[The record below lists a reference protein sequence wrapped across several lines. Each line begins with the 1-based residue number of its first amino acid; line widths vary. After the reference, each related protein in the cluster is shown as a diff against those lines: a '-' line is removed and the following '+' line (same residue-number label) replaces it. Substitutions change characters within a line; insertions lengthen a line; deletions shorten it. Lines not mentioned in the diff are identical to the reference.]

1 MYLTRDGRFVRT
13 DMWREGKWLDLWS
26 VVHFLSGMSVGLGF
40 FFLGFGALAASALAF
55 VCFVAYEMWE
65 KLMDIFETPQN
76 RFMDV
81 VVGMVSFLPTFFLLA
96 PQFTRRE
103 LVLVFA
109 VTFVVN
115 VSLAVLGW
123 RASQKAAVLE
133 ARLRARLAAERE
145 KMSARRQSRRAHR
158 EKMRAARNNP
168 AFAEPLDKTEGI
180 G

>member
-1 MYLTRDGRFVRT
+1 MYLTKDGRFVRT

-40 FFLGFGALAASALAF
+40 FFLRLDPLGASALAF

-76 RFMDV
+76 RIMDV
-81 VVGMVSFLPTFFLLA
+81 VVGMVSFLPTFFWLA

-109 VTFVVN
+109 VVFVTN

-133 ARLRARLAAERE
+133 QRLRTRLAHERE
-145 KMSARRQSRRAHR
+145 KIAARRRSRRSLR
-158 EKMRAARNNP
+158 DTLRVSRPNP
-168 AFAEPLDKTEGI
+168 TVSKPLDNSRGSA
-180 G
+180 